1 MDSIEDNEDNEY
13 LTTKITVELLQLTPK
28 ILRIWVG

>member
-1 MDSIEDNEDNEY
+1 MDSKEDNEDNEY
-13 LTTKITVELLQLTPK
+13 ITTKKTVELLQITPK